1 MEAKDTFF
9 SKKQSLNIRSR
20 LITPNYPLVMGI
32 INITPDSFY
41 SGSRTIE
48 TTDILKRCEN
58 ILTEGGE
65 IIDIGAYSS
74 RPDAENIST
83 EEEKQRLAKVL
94 GTARKEFPEAI
105 FSIDT
110 FRSEVARMAV
120 KDFEADM
127 INDIS
132 GGTLDDAMF
141 ETIASLKVPYILM
154 HMRGTPQ
161 TMRTL
166 NDYED
171 LITELIVYFA
181 EKVNTLRKLGVADI
195 IIDPGFGFAKNI
207 AQNFKLLHNLK
218 RFEVLN
224 LPVLAGISRKSF
236 IYKTLGIEPEDALTG
251 TISMNTVALMNGA
264 DILRVHDVKE
274 AVQCVKLFRA
284 LKQQD

>member
-9 SKKQSLNIRSR
+9 SKKQSLNIRGR
-20 LITPNYPLVMGI
+20 LFSPNYPLVMGI
-32 INITPDSFY
+32 INTTPDSFY
-41 SGSRTIE
+41 SGSRANE
-48 TTDILKRCEN
+48 TTEILKRCEN
-58 ILTEGGE
+58 ILRDGGE

-74 RPDAENIST
+74 RPEAENIST

-94 GTARKEFPEAI
+94 GVARKEFPEAI

-110 FRSEVARMAV
+110 FRSEVAKMAV
-120 KDFEADM
+120 KDFGADM
-127 INDIS
+127 VNDIS
-132 GGTLDDAMF
+132 GGTLDNAMF
-141 ETIASLKVPYILM
+141 ETIALLKVPYILM

-161 TMRTL
+161 TMRNL
-166 NDYED
+166 NNYED
-171 LITELIVYFA
+171 IITELIVYFV
-181 EKVNTLRKLGVADI
+181 EKVNILRKLGVADI

-207 AQNFKLLHNLK
+207 AQNFILLQNLK

-224 LPVLAGISRKSF
+224 LPVLAGVSRKSF

-264 DILRVHDVKE
+264 DILRAHDVKE

-284 LKQQD
+284 FQHRD